1 MSIPSDRG
9 SFLERIAGHCKRD
22 VGVNVKFET
31 FLAPFL
37 AVLLLILSTGT
48 LQAQVAITNPG
59 DTYSQSFDALANS
72 GTTNAWDDNV
82 TIPGWYSTRTTY
94 AASTGSSTAGNLYSF
109 GASSDGERALGAQP
123 SGTTGSIYFAVRLS
137 NATGAEL
144 TALDIVF
151 NGEHWRAAN
160 ANPHV
165 LQFQYQVAA
174 AGAVTG
180 ANTPASGWFPLTDL
194 DFVSPTL
201 STVGAID
208 GNDPSNRATLS
219 AVLIE
224 PIPDGHEIWLRWVHD
239 IAVNTGSRHGLAIDD
254 FSVTALDSAVLAI
267 ADAEVEEGDAG
278 LTPME
283 FVVTLSQPAPA
294 GGLAFTASTVDGTAT
309 APGDYLALVDEPFV
323 VDEGETTATV
333 MVQIVGNT
341 DVEPD
346 KTFSVIIDTAAP
358 DVVVARSEATGTI
371 LNDDFQIV
379 EIYDIQ
385 GTGLRSPFAPPS
397 GNTFGETVT
406 TLSNVVTAIASN
418 GFFMQTPDDRA
429 GDAPTEAST
438 GIFVFTSS
446 APSVQIGDLVDVT
459 ATVQEF
465 FDWTQLTGSPAVN
478 IVGSGALPEPVVL
491 DETRPSPDPDNLSC
505 PLTQTNFECFENM
518 RVSVATGVAVTGNQR
533 FGSDPYAEAYVTASG
548 IRARREKG
556 LLPTVTPPDPSLP
569 VWDGN
574 PEVFELDA
582 DGAGAV
588 PNPTAIFGGDLFE
601 AVGVISYQ
609 FGNYALR
616 PTELI
621 LVEADEATR
630 GVPPAEGDAELR
642 VASFNVL
649 NMCQS
654 NCSPRL
660 ERVAAY
666 INEMLLLPD
675 VIGLQEVWTDVGLDQ
690 LAAHL
695 NSLHGTDY
703 VGYPGIANTTDGT
716 GLRNAFLVRASR
728 LSVTQ
733 VRNLDVDVMID
744 ECSGTPPCVLHDRP
758 PQLLEG
764 TFDGQPLAVM
774 NNHTRSFIGINNPP
788 PNGPRVRFKR
798 FEQAKSI
805 ARLVQRFQ
813 EGLELEGENPEPTD
827 TADVPLVLVGD
838 YNTFEVTDGYV
849 DVIGV
854 IAGSYDNNEN
864 EYQLDD
870 DGMGGTVNITDPPL
884 RNLVLEV
891 PLEDRYSYTFAENL
905 GAILGEN
912 PRTAGAIQVLDHG
925 LSSVTVDPW
934 CPELHYGRGNAD
946 APGEVSLNGVGAVGS
961 SDHDGLIVRLRTD
974 RNGICEPAADLMVVV
989 TAPAGPVDVGSVAS
1003 FTVQL
1008 ENAGPDAVAI
1018 ETNTALL
1025 IAIDAPA
1032 PTITLIRDGQD
1043 FFDCGDPVPDTAQ
1056 TARIFCDLTSTLER
1070 DGFETFTVNV
1080 AVPASLSGASLA
1092 VAAAVDSEFDDPQ
1105 PANNS
1110 DQAAVDVA
1118 LAPDAIF
1125 GNGFE

>member
-1 MSIPSDRG
+1 MKSQWLMVRV
-9 SFLERIAGHCKRD
+9 A
-22 VGVNVKFET
+22 
-31 FLAPFL
+31 
-37 AVLLLILSTGT
+37 LLLALLFSGAVTQAQVVISQVYGGGGNTNALYTHDFVELFNLGNTPVSVNGWSVQYASSTGT
-48 LQAQVAITNPG
+48 TWQ
-59 DTYSQSFDALANS
+59 
-72 GTTNAWDDNV
+72 TT
-82 TIPGWYSTRTTY
+82 PL
-94 AASTGSSTAGNLYSF
+94 GNLTI
-109 GASSDGERALGAQP
+109 QP
-123 SGTTGSIYFAVRLS
+123 G
-137 NATGAEL
+137 
-144 TALDIVF
+144 
-151 NGEHWRAAN
+151 
-160 ANPHV
+160 
-165 LQFQYQVAA
+165 QYLLVQQA
-174 AGAVTG
+174 AGAGGTEPLPTPDVIGSIAMAAGNGKVALVASTIALTG
-180 ANTPASGWFPLTDL
+180 GCPLPDTV
-194 DFVSPTL
+194 DFVGFGTANCFEGS
-201 STVGAID
+201 GATPGL
-208 GNDPSNRATLS
+208 GNNTS
-219 AVLIE
+219 AVRA
-224 PIPDGHEIWLRWVHD
+224 DAGCTD
-239 IAVNTGSRHGLAIDD
+239 TDDNADD
-254 FSVTALDSAVLAI
+254 FATATPPTPRNSASPLNICGGGGDPVLFI
-267 ADAEVEEGDAG
+267 SDAQAPEGDAG
-278 LTPME
+278 LSPMD
-283 FVVTLSQPAPA
+283 FTVTLTAPAPV
-294 GGLAFTASTVDGTAT
+294 GGVDFTATTADGTAE
-309 APGDYLALVDEPFV
+309 AGVDYVALVDEPFTI
-323 VDEGETTATV
+323 DEGETTATV
-333 MVQIVGNT
+333 TVQIIGNT
-341 DVEPD
+341 EFEPN
-346 KTFSVIIDTAAP
+346 KTFTVTIATSTPGIVLGNDT
-358 DVVVARSEATGTI
+358 ATGTI
-371 LNDDFQIV
+371 LNDDIPTV

-406 TLSNVVTAIASN
+406 TLNNVVTAIASN

-429 GDAPTEAST
+429 GDAPAEAST
-438 GIFVFTSS
+438 GIFVFTGG
-446 APSVQIGDLVDVT
+446 APAVQIGDLVDVT

-465 FDWTQLTGSPAVN
+465 FDWTQLTGSPEVT
-478 IVGSGALPEPVVL
+478 IVGTGPLPEPVAL

-505 PLTQTNFECFENM
+505 PLTQTNFECFESM

-601 AVGVISYQ
+601 AIGVISYQ

-616 PTELI
+616 PTEI
-621 LVEADEATR
+621 VLVEAEFGPVAA
-630 GVPPAEGDAELR
+630 PEGDAELR
-642 VASFNVL
+642 VGSFNVL
-649 NMCQS
+649 NMCQES
-654 NCSPRL
+654 CSPRL

-666 INEMLLLPD
+666 IDEVLLLPD
-675 VIGLQEVWTDVGLDQ
+675 VIGLQEVWTDLGLDQ

-695 NSLHGTDY
+695 NTLHGTDY
-703 VGYPGIANTTDGT
+703 VGYPGIANTTSGT
-716 GLRNAFLVRASR
+716 GIRNAFLVRASR
-728 LSVTQ
+728 VAVTQ
-733 VRNLDVDVMID
+733 VRNLDVDVMIT

-764 TFDGQPLAVM
+764 TFDGQPFAVM
-774 NNHTRSFIGINNPP
+774 NNHTRSFIGINNAP

-813 EGLELEGENPEPTD
+813 QGLELEGEEPEPTD
-827 TADVPLVLVGD
+827 TADVPLILVGD

-854 IAGSYDNNEN
+854 IAGSYDNSEN

-905 GAILGEN
+905 GTILGEN

-925 LSSVTVDPW
+925 LSSVTADPW

-946 APGEVSLNGVGAVGS
+946 APGEVSQNGTGAIGS
-961 SDHDGLIVRLRTD
+961 SDHDGLVVRLRTD
-974 RNGICEPAADLMVVV
+974 RGGICEPAADLMVVV
-989 TAPAGPVDVGSVAS
+989 TAPASPVDVGSVAS
-1003 FTVQL
+1003 FTVQV
-1008 ENAGPDAVAI
+1008 ENAGPDAVAV

-1032 PTITLIRDGQD
+1032 ATITLIRDGQD
-1043 FFDCGDPVPDTAQ
+1043 FFDCSDPVPDTAQ
-1056 TARIFCDLTSTLER
+1056 SAQIFCDLTSTLER
-1070 DGFETFTVNV
+1070 DEFETFTVNI
-1080 AVPASLSGASLA
+1080 AVSAPLSGASLA

-1125 GNGFE
+1125 SNGFE